1 MSRMFLGEKNKGC
14 KIVKRR
20 KIIISIPDS
29 HFKKKKKTYS
39 VLFQFCDG
47 LQVLL
52 SQKFS
57 RCGYYRVIDV
67 LNKTVNFKIGTA

>member
-29 HFKKKKKTYS
+29 HFQKKKKPTVFYFSS
-39 VLFQFCDG
+39 VMDY
-47 LQVLL
+47 
-52 SQKFS
+52 K
-57 RCGYYRVIDV
+57 YYCPRNSPDVVI
-67 LNKTVNFKIGTA
+67 IE

>member
-29 HFKKKKKTYS
+29 HFQKKKTYS